1 MHRNQKYNCLK
12 IVLFGGYLNFGFH
25 IFNVLFGSHQMKKA
39 VKSLKFK
46 DREFRNFINS
56 NQNSYI

>member
-1 MHRNQKYNCLK
+1 MHRNRKINCLN

-25 IFNVLFGSHQMKKA
+25 IFNVLCGIHQMKKD

-46 DREFRNFINS
+46 EFKNFINS